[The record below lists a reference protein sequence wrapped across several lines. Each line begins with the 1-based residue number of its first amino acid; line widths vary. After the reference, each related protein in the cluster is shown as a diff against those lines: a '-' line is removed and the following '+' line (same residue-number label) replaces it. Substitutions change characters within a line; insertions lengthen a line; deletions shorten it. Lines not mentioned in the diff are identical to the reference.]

1 MSFLSLVPLVSYRSV
16 CVDCLVDLPGGTDD
30 READAEGD
38 AETSP
43 GVGRYGLEKG
53 ANVERLATTGEEH
66 VC

>member
-1 MSFLSLVPLVSYRSV
+1 MVPFSSSPLVSYWSV

-53 ANVERLATTGEEH
+53 ANVERLAAAGEEH